1 MSEACRFFA
10 TEPFLDRL
18 QCMERVG
25 LGYLH
30 LNQSMSTLSGGELQ
44 RVKLADQ
51 LHEKGRLFLLDEPTN
66 GLHPDDIRRLLLLFH
81 EMVDQGN
88 TLILTEHSPY
98 VIKEADWLI
107 EVGPGAGD
115 GGGDLLYS
123 GPAEEILSCEA
134 SVTRP
139 YLSVGM

>member
-1 MSEACRFFA
+1 
-10 TEPFLDRL
+10 
-18 QCMERVG
+18 MERVG

-66 GLHPDDIRRLLLLFH
+66 GLHPDDIRRLLILFH

-98 VIKEADWLI
+98 VIQEADWLI
-107 EVGPGAGD
+107 ELGPGAGE
-115 GGGDLLYS
+115 GGGALLYS
-123 GPAEEILSCEA
+123 GPSAGIFACQA

-139 YLSVGM
+139 YLSMGVGDQDR